1 MTTTATEAAPVTIAA
16 PLRVLYFVRFGF
28 ALAWAILVALT
39 AAAIT
44 PLSATLLVIYPV
56 FDVIAAVV
64 DHRVSRGTRPSTL
77 LYVNMAL
84 SILAAIGLAVA
95 AASGGRTVLLVWGL
109 WAITAGAVQLIVGV
123 LRRSLGGQWPMIFSG
138 GISVLAGAVFAL
150 QSGSASVSLVG
161 LAGYATLGG
170 IFFLVSAIRLGRSAT
185 ARGRRASDSPS

>member
-1 MTTTATEAAPVTIAA
+1 MTTTAAEAAPATIAA

-28 ALAWAILVALT
+28 ALAWAIVVALT
-39 AAAIT
+39 ASTIT
-44 PLSATLLVIYPV
+44 PLSTTLLVIYPV

-64 DHRVSRGTRPSTL
+64 DHRASRGTRSSAL

-84 SILAAIGLAVA
+84 SILAAIGIAFA

-109 WAITAGAVQLIVGV
+109 WAITAGAVQLIVGI
-123 LRRSLGGQWPMIFSG
+123 LRRSLGGQWPMILSG

-150 QSGSASVSLVG
+150 QSGSASSLVG

-170 IFFLVSAIRLGRSAT
+170 IFFLVSAIRLGRSA
-185 ARGRRASDSPS
+185 AVRERRASDSPS